1 MHLARTM
8 LSTGV
13 TLALLVLVA
22 VLTPGTR
29 AAASTSHASP
39 AATGQEERPPEEQ
52 RKVRGTIRYLGP
64 SDACTTDRQA
74 VDASA
79 SLAVGE
85 CRAVAYRLTDRR
97 GRVIELIDLFL
108 VTSDA
113 DAASDMHIPFGMIDM
128 MVPELEDG
136 ERGLVTYAVIPGADG
151 PVNVIRDFAPAR

>member
-1 MHLARTM
+1 MM
-8 LSTGV
+8 S
-13 TLALLVLVA
+13 ALLVLAVA
-22 VLTPGTR
+22 LAPGTR
-29 AAASTSHASP
+29 AAVPTSHAP
-39 AATGQEERPPEEQ
+39 AAGTVQEERPPEEQ
-52 RKVRGTIRYLGP
+52 RKVRGTIRYIGP
-64 SDACTTDRQA
+64 SDACTTERRA

-85 CRAVAYRLTDRR
+85 CRADAYRLTDRR

-128 MVPELEDG
+128 MVPEMEDG
-136 ERGLVTYAVIPGADG
+136 GRGMVTYAVIPGADG